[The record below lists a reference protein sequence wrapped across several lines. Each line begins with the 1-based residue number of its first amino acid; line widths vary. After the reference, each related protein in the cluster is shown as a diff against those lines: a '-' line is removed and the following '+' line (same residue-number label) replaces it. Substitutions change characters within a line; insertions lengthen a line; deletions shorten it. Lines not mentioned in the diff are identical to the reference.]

1 MTDRQTVAT
10 DGDCH
15 TSLTKVFACGDVA
28 TGASLVVRAM
38 ASGRATA
45 KSIEKYL
52 S

>member
-10 DGDCH
+10 DGDCR
-15 TSLTKVFACGDVA
+15 TSLPKVFACGDAA

-38 ASGRATA
+38 ASGQATA
-45 KSIEKYL
+45 NAIEKYL